1 MADLNIDITNG
12 QQQNVT
18 ITLPD
23 TQRVS
28 TVSKPTQTVTVLDK
42 YSIVGL
48 AGSADKNYVHYQNSP
63 SATWTIIHNL
73 GKKPSVTVVDSADE
87 IVYGEVQ
94 YDSDNQVTLTFAG
107 AFSGKAY
114 FN

>member
-63 SATWTIIHNL
+63 IYLLKTNRN
-73 GKKPSVTVVDSADE
+73 E
-87 IVYGEVQ
+87 
-94 YDSDNQVTLTFAG
+94 
-107 AFSGKAY
+107 
-114 FN
+114 